1 MTESLFQDNKADC
14 DFLLSEEGTKAI
26 VELHTN
32 GIINYIKKVKNA

>member
-1 MTESLFQDNKADC
+1 MRSEERRVGKEC